1 MRLFACIF
9 TIIFT
14 FTIMGCNSQAES
26 ELYLATGPT
35 AVATFAGG
43 CFWCMEPPFD
53 RIDGVISTTSGYTG
67 GKTKNPSYRQ
77 VASGRTGH
85 TEALQIVYDTS
96 RISFSEL
103 LEIFWRNVDPTT
115 DKRQFCDKGNQY
127 RPMIFYH
134 DEEQRK
140 AAIASKDVIIS
151 KKTFSET
158 IKVEIDM
165 ASTFYAAEE
174 RHQDYYK
181 KNPIRY
187 NYYRRACGRD
197 KRLKE
202 LWGDSIS

>member
-1 MRLFACIF
+1 
-9 TIIFT
+9 
-14 FTIMGCNSQAES
+14 MGCNSQAEP
-26 ELYLATGPT
+26 EIYVPTGPT

-85 TEALQIVYDTS
+85 TEALQVVYDKAK
-96 RISFSEL
+96 ISFSEL
-103 LEIFWRNVDPTT
+103 LFIFWRNVDPTT
-115 DKRQFCDKGNQY
+115 NKRQFCDKGNQY

-140 AAIASKDVIIS
+140 AAIASKEALM
-151 KKTFSET
+151 KTKTFPEP
-158 IKVEIDM
+158 IKVEIGK
-165 ASTFYAAEE
+165 ANTFYAAEE